1 MKNLLWI
8 VVVVMLWICAALAQK
23 PQQDQAVRDE
33 PAIVMSSGEEMAGVV
48 LLTFL
53 SADEDDLEGLAIAE
67 SYLNTQLGLD
77 PTDPKDVRDKARIK
91 AAVQKYAKEMK
102 KLNERWESNIPD
114 ADKLQVTLDMKKVQ
128 QESAAVFKG
137 TKAFFKL
144 KQIENAVVEKEQ

>member
-1 MKNLLWI
+1 MKNLMWI
-8 VVVVMLWICAALAQK
+8 VVVIMLLMSLGLAQDTGQK
-23 PQQDQAVRDE
+23 RAKSDE
-33 PAIVMSSGEEMAGVV
+33 PAVVMDSKEEAAAAV

-53 SADEDDLEGLAIAE
+53 SADEDDKDGNEIAE

-114 ADKLQVTLDMKKVQ
+114 KDRLKVTLDIKKVQ
-128 QESAAVFKG
+128 QEAAAVFKG

-144 KQIENAVVEKEQ
+144 KQIENAVVEKEN